1 MNFYKMILTI
11 AVFTSFLFSQELQY
25 SMEDYNPSSPT
36 FGLNVWFPEYENHIT
51 LHYFTS
57 QGWNGWT
64 ITFGQLSNF
73 QEQLRNEG
81 YENIVIIGV
90 GKSVANN
97 FNSNFCLNSNLPLVI
112 DIFPDY
118 IVRDAFN
125 GDHKSIVIL
134 DTNQIEIGRISVGE
148 GLVPS
153 VEDYIRDI
161 IIQNYAQES
170 ILGDI
175 NGDQSIN
182 VQDIILLVNM
192 ILNQNSNE
200 TGDVNFDENIDILD
214 VISLV
219 NMIL

>member
-1 MNFYKMILTI
+1 MTLYNIILP
-11 AVFTSFLFSQELQY
+11 VFLLTSFLFSQEFQY
-25 SMEDYNPSSPT
+25 SMEDSNSSSPT
-36 FGLNVWFPEYENHIT
+36 YGSNVWFPEYENYIT

-73 QEQLRNEG
+73 QEELRLEG

-90 GKSVANN
+90 GQSVANN

-112 DIFPDY
+112 DMYPEYVI
-118 IVRDAFN
+118 REAFS

-134 DTNQIEIGRISVGE
+134 DVNQNEIGRISVGG
-148 GLVPS
+148 GLIPS
-153 VEDYIRDI
+153 AEDYIRGI
-161 IIQNYAQES
+161 ILENYPEES

-175 NGDQSIN
+175 NGDESIN
-182 VQDIILLVNM
+182 VQDIILLITM
-192 ILNQNSNE
+192 ILEQNFNE
-200 TGDVNFDENIDILD
+200 TGDINFDGNIDVLD
-214 VISLV
+214 VVSLV

>member
-1 MNFYKMILTI
+1 MKYYNIILSFFLSI
-11 AVFTSFLFSQELQY
+11 GFLFSQELQY
-25 SMEDYNPSSPT
+25 SMEDYNPSSST
-36 FGLNVWFPEYENHIT
+36 FGLNVWFPEYENYIT

-73 QEQLRNEG
+73 QEQLRVEG

-90 GKSVANN
+90 GQSVANN

-112 DIFPDY
+112 DVYPDY
-118 IVRDAFN
+118 IVRDAFS

-134 DTNQIEIGRISVGE
+134 DTNQNEIGRISVGG
-148 GLVPS
+148 GLIPS
-153 VEDYIRDI
+153 AEDYIRDI
-161 IIQNYAQES
+161 IIENYPEES

-175 NGDQSIN
+175 NGDESIN
-182 VQDIILLVNM
+182 VQDIILLINM
-192 ILNQNSNE
+192 ILNQNYNDY
-200 TGDVNFDENIDILD
+200 GDINFDGNIDILD